1 MDQSRCADVVLT
13 KAGAMIDGAAPVET
27 FEEIDS
33 TILEARRRADR
44 GEVSP
49 VWLIAERQTA
59 GRGRRGRTW
68 VSSAGNLH
76 ATYLFVTSRPPQ
88 EIALL
93 GFAAGLSIAET
104 LEAFGARA
112 PATLKWPNDVL
123 IGGAKAS
130 GILLDS
136 GSLPGGAGA
145 WAALAFG
152 VNLAVAPQAIDQP
165 TISLREALAPDAR
178 TPEPL
183 EFFAALRPR
192 LERWAVRL
200 TTDGF
205 EPLRQAWLARAHG
218 LGQTARVMQGA
229 ETLTGQLAG
238 LSPRGELELET
249 PTGRRLIAAGD
260 VYFSNAA

>member
-1 MDQSRCADVVLT
+1 
-13 KAGAMIDGAAPVET
+13 MIDGGAPVET

-44 GEVSP
+44 GDVGP
-49 VWLIAERQTA
+49 VWLIARRQTA

-68 VSSAGNLH
+68 ITIDGNLF
-76 ATYLFVTSRPPQ
+76 ATLLFATTRAPQ

-93 GFAAGLSIAET
+93 SFATGLAIAET
-104 LEAFGARA
+104 METCGARA

-136 GSLPGGAGA
+136 GALSGGAGT

-152 VNLAVAPQAIDQP
+152 VNLAGAPQAIDQP
-165 TISLREALAPDAR
+165 TISLRDALAPDVR

-192 LERWAVRL
+192 LEGWAARL
-200 TTDGF
+200 ATEGF

-218 LGQTARVMQGA
+218 LGQSARVMQGA
-229 ETLTGQLAG
+229 DPISGQFAG

-249 PTGRRLIAAGD
+249 PAGRRLISAGD